1 MPGEQGWG
9 SQQDFNYHQSHLSI
23 CISAPFALH
32 LGCQSNDIKR
42 RIWPSFYDVTM
53 ANCGEF
59 PMPVPIS
66 YSQKKLMW
74 LYEKKKLL
82 CSYVEWEG
90 EFAWKWDK
98 KEHWADKSN
107 RFLICAWVCCLTIF
121 LGALGRKKKTS
132 LNKTVDNHLV
142 CLFTLKTSKTRHFC
156 IIHWKVL
163 VFGICRNTFY
173 ITYIFHMSTVFL
185 TALTCFSI
193 FTFDSYA
200 TQNQLS
206 ICTRFLKSVHLTS
219 ML

>member
-1 MPGEQGWG
+1 MMLPWPTVVNFQCLYQLVIAKKSW
-9 SQQDFNYHQSHLSI
+9 
-23 CISAPFALH
+23 C
-32 LGCQSNDIKR
+32 GC
-42 RIWPSFYDVTM
+42 M
-53 ANCGEF
+53 
-59 PMPVPIS
+59 
-66 YSQKKLMW
+66 
-74 LYEKKKLL
+74 
-82 CSYVEWEG
+82 
-90 EFAWKWDK
+90 K
-98 KEHWADKSN
+98 KEAPLQLC
-107 RFLICAWVCCLTIF
+107 RMRRWVCLEIGQERTLSRQKQQIPNMCLSVLSDYFPRCT
-121 LGALGRKKKTS
+121 RKKKKTS

-156 IIHWKVL
+156 IMHWKVL

-219 ML
+219 MF